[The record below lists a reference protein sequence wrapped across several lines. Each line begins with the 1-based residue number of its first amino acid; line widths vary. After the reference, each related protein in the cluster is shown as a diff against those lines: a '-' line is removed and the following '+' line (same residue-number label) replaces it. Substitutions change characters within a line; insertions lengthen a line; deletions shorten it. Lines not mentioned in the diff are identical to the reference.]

1 MSAASSTPG
10 LEAARVAGGAA
21 WPAGGSAQAPAAAAA
36 AAAAAVPVL
45 EARGISKH
53 FGGVKAV
60 NDVSLKVLPGEIVS
74 LIGPNGAGK
83 TTTFNLVSGV
93 LPPTSGQILFEGR
106 DVTGLKSHEFARL
119 GIGRTFQNLALFQH
133 GTVVENLLVGRHIH
147 FRYSV
152 LESLMFWGRP
162 RREEI
167 AARERVEQ
175 IIEFLEIEELRD
187 KPVSQLAYGQQ
198 KRVELGRALA
208 CEPRLLLLDE
218 IVAGMNREEKED
230 IARFTLDIRDEFG
243 IAVLMIEHDMQVVM
257 DLSDRVYVLNF
268 GSLIA
273 EGTPAEVAAN
283 PLVTQAYLGEEA
295 GHAGA

>member
-1 MSAASSTPG
+1 MSTPP
-10 LEAARVAGGAA
+10 L
-21 WPAGGSAQAPAAAAA
+21 
-36 AAAAAVPVL
+36 VL
-45 EARGISKH
+45 DVRDVSRR

-60 NDVSLKVLPGEIVS
+60 DGVSLQVRPGEIVS

-83 TTTFNLVSGV
+83 TTLFNLVSGV
-93 LPPTSGQILFEGR
+93 LLPSAGQILVHGT
-106 DVTGLKSHEFARL
+106 DVAGLRASGFARL
-119 GIGRTFQNLALFQH
+119 GIGRTFQNLALFRH

-152 LESLMFWGRP
+152 LESLLHWGRP
-162 RREEI
+162 RRQEI
-167 AARERVEQ
+167 EAREKVER

-187 KPVSQLAYGQQ
+187 KTVSQLAYGQQ

-208 CEPRLLLLDE
+208 CEPTLLLLDE

-230 IARFTLDIRDEFG
+230 IARFILDIRDEFG

-257 DLSDRVYVLNF
+257 DLSDRVYVLDF

-273 EGTPAEVAAN
+273 QGTPREVSDDPAV
-283 PLVTQAYLGEEA
+283 LRAYLGTEA
-295 GHAGA
+295 AGA